1 MIGDRIK
8 YVRDINKMS
17 QDDFA
22 KSLNVSK
29 QDVFNWENNYIIPP
43 IDIVKAIALKYRVSA
58 DFLLTLVD
66 HL

>member
-43 IDIVKAIALKYRVSA
+43 IDIVKAICLP
-58 DFLLTLVD
+58 LLSVL
-66 HL
+66 L